1 MFRIRELDVQLAES
15 RNALSIERENDAE
28 PYLTEF
34 FSGVV
39 VMQPDWELR
48 LFCWRQN

>member
-34 FSGVV
+34 FLASSLCNQTG
-39 VMQPDWELR
+39 
-48 LFCWRQN
+48 N